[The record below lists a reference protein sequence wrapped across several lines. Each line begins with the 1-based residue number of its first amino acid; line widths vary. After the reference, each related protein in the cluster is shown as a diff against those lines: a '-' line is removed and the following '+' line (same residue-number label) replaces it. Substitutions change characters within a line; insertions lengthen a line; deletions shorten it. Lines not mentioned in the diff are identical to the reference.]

1 MNVYILDNFVPDDHT
16 LKYKS
21 SIDKLII
28 SSHGMEMM
36 SLSCEVG
43 VDISIAFI

>member
-28 SSHGMEMM
+28 SSHGKEDLLK
-36 SLSCEVG
+36 STKHCTG
-43 VDISIAFI
+43 